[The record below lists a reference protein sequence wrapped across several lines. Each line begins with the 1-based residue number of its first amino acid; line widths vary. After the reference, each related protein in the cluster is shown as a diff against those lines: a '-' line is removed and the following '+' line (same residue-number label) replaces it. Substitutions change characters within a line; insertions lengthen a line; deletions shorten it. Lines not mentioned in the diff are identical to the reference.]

1 MAKRKL
7 YELFEEMHHGKY
19 KLDEFMHESVADNYE
34 EFSRDS
40 NGGTKR
46 IFVPNKKLKIF
57 HTFLNL
63 FIFEFLPINENVVFS
78 YRKGFSAYDA
88 VSPHQNS
95 KYFFQTDISSFFA
108 SISRELVKKT
118 ILAGK
123 HACPVADLDESIDR
137 ILDLVCIENALPV
150 GFPSSAPIS
159 NAIFYNFDNHF
170 ECFCKSVDLI
180 FTRYSDD
187 IIISSNSKK
196 NINEIDIEI
205 EKHVREFA
213 GGDFHL
219 NKKKSKYF
227 QVGGRIKIL
236 GMMILPNGKITIDS
250 NLKRDLEVLLYT
262 YVSDK
267 TKFLKLIGVE
277 EEAGLG
283 RVTGYL
289 NYANSVDKEY
299 LDKLRRKFGA
309 TTIDS
314 LLHRPLPR
322 QKSNK

>member
-1 MAKRKL
+1 MVKRKL

-19 KLDEFMHESVADNYE
+19 EFAEFMNGSIANNYE
-34 EFSRDS
+34 KFSREI
-40 NGGTKR
+40 GGRTK
-46 IFVPNKKLKIF
+46 IILVPNKKLKIF

-108 SISRELVKKT
+108 SISRELVKNT

-123 HACPVADLDESIDR
+123 HACPVADLDEAIER

-159 NAIFYNFDNHF
+159 NAIFYNFDNDF
-170 ECFCKSVDLI
+170 ECFCKSSELI
-180 FTRYSDD
+180 YTRYSDD
-187 IIISSNSKK
+187 IIISSNTKTNLNK
-196 NINEIDIEI
+196 IDAEI
-205 EKHVREFA
+205 EKRLHEYF
-213 GGDFHL
+213 GSDFHL
-219 NKKKSKYF
+219 NQKKSKYF
-227 QVGGRIKIL
+227 QVGGKIKIL
-236 GMMILPNGKITIDS
+236 GMMILPNGRITIDS
-250 NLKRDLEVLLYT
+250 GLKRDLEVLLYT
-262 YVSDK
+262 YLNDRM
-267 TKFLKLIGVE
+267 KFLALFGGE
-277 EEAGLG
+277 EDVGLG

-314 LLHRPLPR
+314 ILHRPLPK
-322 QKSNK
+322 QKSKK